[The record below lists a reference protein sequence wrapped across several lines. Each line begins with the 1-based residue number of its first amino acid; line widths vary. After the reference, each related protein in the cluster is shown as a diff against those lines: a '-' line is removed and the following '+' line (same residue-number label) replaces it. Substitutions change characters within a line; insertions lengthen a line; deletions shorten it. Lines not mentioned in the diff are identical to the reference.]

1 MNGKTFDGGSNN
13 DTQGLGIYGQ
23 TAPSPG
29 INLADITLS
38 IEGDDI
44 FIQHLRFQNRDT
56 GYHNPY
62 GFTSECANLN
72 PPQPE
77 KCYITARDCISIDSN
92 NLTPDD
98 IVFDHITSRWCP
110 DGTID
115 WGKNSNDTQN
125 LTITHSLLYE
135 PLRWDVMDNLCVNAG
150 NPWACC
156 TGPGEGD
163 GTAQCIESAKL
174 SLARTDNSNLFWYRN
189 VMAMADQRMPR
200 FTGNSAGE
208 TMTGILAENYI
219 YGPQIWNAMIYDA
232 DGAFRVAGIG
242 NQVVA
247 AETTNKDYAHDHF
260 PGFWDED
267 CAGQNQD
274 WGAGSEFYFIDNLT
288 SDGNTINDAVNWDH
302 ATDYNPVNCD
312 DPENYKIT
320 SAPDWLPV
328 NWIPETIN
336 NTTDLTNLKTTLLGS
351 VGARPAERSLD
362 TDDSRIIAEI
372 ASNTG
377 DSIKRC
383 VKLGVYPCDN
393 LNDVVHNDSGTYP
406 DFGFTSSTELNIPP
420 DPHGDTDGDGY
431 TNLEEWLHGLARDVE
446 VGSGIGGVYRL
457 RVIK

>member
-1 MNGKTFDGGSNN
+1 
-13 DTQGLGIYGQ
+13 
-23 TAPSPG
+23 
-29 INLADITLS
+29 
-38 IEGDDI
+38 
-44 FIQHLRFQNRDT
+44 
-56 GYHNPY
+56 
-62 GFTSECANLN
+62 
-72 PPQPE
+72 
-77 KCYITARDCISIDSN
+77 
-92 NLTPDD
+92 
-98 IVFDHITSRWCP
+98 
-110 DGTID
+110 
-115 WGKNSNDTQN
+115 
-125 LTITHSLLYE
+125 
-135 PLRWDVMDNLCVNAG
+135 
-150 NPWACC
+150 
-156 TGPGEGD
+156 
-163 GTAQCIESAKL
+163 
-174 SLARTDNSNLFWYRN
+174 
-189 VMAMADQRMPR
+189 
-200 FTGNSAGE
+200 
-208 TMTGILAENYI
+208 
-219 YGPQIWNAMIYDA
+219 MIYDA